1 MELQWEHGPAER
13 TMTTDRRFARLRK
26 SHGTRA
32 FSIAKIP
39 GGAFCLSAFPIITET
54 GDPRKVLI
62 GRMHPRA
69 PWDHIGALD
78 PSRVEVHSRG
88 WMLPSSR
95 LIFQESPEDAARRIA
110 REQLELSDLR
120 FSEPKVVSE
129 AYTPKRFPNAPT
141 HWDIEFLFRAEM
153 PAADLPKPT
162 AWTQLP
168 FLDFRRTANAEV
180 ARSHEDVIESAGLR
194 FGGM

>member
-1 MELQWEHGPAER
+1 
-13 TMTTDRRFARLRK
+13 MTTDRRFARFSK
-26 SHGTRA
+26 SPDTAA
-32 FSIAKIP
+32 FSITEIP
-39 GGAFCLSAFPIITET
+39 AGAFCLSAFLIITET
-54 GDPRKVLI
+54 GDPRKVLM
-62 GRMHPRA
+62 GRMNPRA

-88 WMLPSSR
+88 WMLPSSH
-95 LIFQESPEDAARRIA
+95 LIFQESPGDAARRIA

-141 HWDIEFLFRAEM
+141 HWDMEFLFRAEM
-153 PAADLPKPT
+153 PAADLPKPA
-162 AWTQLP
+162 AWTQLA
-168 FLDFRRTANAEV
+168 FLDLRRTAKAEV

>member
-1 MELQWEHGPAER
+1 
-13 TMTTDRRFARLRK
+13 MTTDRRFARFSK
-26 SHGTRA
+26 SPDTAA
-32 FSIAKIP
+32 FSITEIP
-39 GGAFCLSAFPIITET
+39 AGAFCLSAFLVITET
-54 GDPRKVLI
+54 GDPRKVLM
-62 GRMHPRA
+62 GRMNPRA

-88 WMLPSSR
+88 WMLPSSH

-141 HWDIEFLFRAEM
+141 HWDIEFLFRTEM
-153 PAADLPKPT
+153 PAADLPKPA
-162 AWTQLP
+162 AWTQLA
-168 FLDFRRTANAEV
+168 FLDLRRTAKAEV